1 MVGIRA
7 LGLASSTQRTRSSES
22 MIYRVDLQ
30 AQYLVYRAEI
40 DAAVA
45 RVLASGRYTLGP
57 EVERFE
63 REFADYLRVS
73 EVVSVADGTRAIV
86 LALRVLDVK
95 PGDEVITTPF
105 TAIPTIGA
113 ILEIGA
119 RPVLVDV
126 DPETFLIDL
135 DQVAAAVTP
144 KTKAVL
150 PVHIFG
156 NVVDIPAL
164 RERIGPEIFIIE
176 DAAQAHGSRL
186 GSALAGSMGDLA
198 TFSFYPTKNLGGYG
212 DGGAVVCGDASLA
225 RRLRMLRNHGMR
237 DKDVCETPGTNS
249 RLDELQA
256 AILRAKLSHLDSMN
270 AARAKLVEL
279 YLKALPVNRVR
290 PQKIP
295 AGVTT
300 NWHLFELR
308 FSGTRDALVDHLQKR
323 NIQSNVYY
331 VVPHHLQPALAH
343 LGYRRGSLPRVEELC
358 SQVIALPLYPE
369 MPRHVIDEVAAAIHD
384 FL

>member
-1 MVGIRA
+1 
-7 LGLASSTQRTRSSES
+7 

-30 AQYLVYRAEI
+30 AQYLAYRADI

-57 EVERFE
+57 EAEQFE
-63 REFADYLRVS
+63 REFAHYLRVPD
-73 EVVSVADGTRAIV
+73 VISVADGTRAIV

-95 PGDEVITTPF
+95 PGAEVITTPF
-105 TAIPTIGA
+105 TAMPTIGA
-113 ILEIGA
+113 ILETGA
-119 RPVLVDV
+119 VPVLVDV

-144 KTKAVL
+144 KTRAVL

-164 RERIGPEIFIIE
+164 RERIGPDVFIIE

-212 DGGAVVCGDASLA
+212 DGGAVVCGDPTLA

-237 DKDVCETPGTNS
+237 DKDVCEAPGTNS

-256 AILRAKLSHLDSMN
+256 AILRAKLPHLDRMN
-270 AARAKLVEL
+270 AARAILVDR
-279 YLKALPVNRVR
+279 YLKSLPANRFR

-295 AGVTT
+295 DGVTT
-300 NWHLFELR
+300 NWHVFELR
-308 FSGTRDALVDHLQKR
+308 FSGDRDGLVDYLEKR

-343 LGYRRGSLPRVEELC
+343 LGYQSGSLPRVEELC
-358 SQVIALPLYPE
+358 REVIALPLYPE
-369 MPRHVIDEVAAAIHD
+369 MPAHVVDEVAAIIHD

>member
-1 MVGIRA
+1 
-7 LGLASSTQRTRSSES
+7 

-30 AQYLVYRAEI
+30 AQYLAYRAEI

-63 REFADYLRVS
+63 REFADYLRVPD
-73 EVVSVADGTRAIV
+73 VVSVADGTRAIV
-86 LALRVLDVK
+86 LALRVLDVR

-105 TAIPTIGA
+105 TAMPTIGA

-119 RPVLVDV
+119 RPVLVDI

-144 KTKAVL
+144 KTKAVV

-176 DAAQAHGSRL
+176 DAAQAHGSCL

-212 DGGAVVCGDASLA
+212 DGGAVVCGDPMLA
-225 RRLRMLRNHGMR
+225 RRLRLLRNHGMR
-237 DKDVCETPGTNS
+237 DKDVCEAPGTNS

-256 AILRAKLSHLDSMN
+256 AILRTKLHHLDRMN
-270 AARAKLVEL
+270 AARAE
-279 YLKALPVNRVR
+279 
-290 PQKIP
+290 
-295 AGVTT
+295 
-300 NWHLFELR
+300 
-308 FSGTRDALVDHLQKR
+308 TRR
-323 NIQSNVYY
+323 
-331 VVPHHLQPALAH
+331 
-343 LGYRRGSLPRVEELC
+343 SLPRGAAGQSLPPAEDTQRRHHQLARVRT
-358 SQVIALPLYPE
+358 AL
-369 MPRHVIDEVAAAIHD
+369 
-384 FL
+384 